1 MLWINSLIFFLANFS
16 FLQHIQYKKVN
27 IQRNIS
33 MGRFLTNGS
42 TRCVP
47 VSYRAIVIILAFDVW
62 FRSTN
67 KVICFAKEMQL
78 RLDFFPFRSLHP
90 MPLLFFSLPLS
101 DALSCPFS
109 HLVGECECVCVC
121 DVVVLP
127 LMAEENGTRE
137 RERRKI
143 NQLTLSTPLNKTS
156 GRCRG
161 LRIEGTTNKALVSA
175 YKHVVWKSTCMGM
188 KITII
193 SKIENEAR
201 ARSKEM
207 YRGTGM
213 HTHTHVF
220 YMTWSSVRLWASVFV
235 YGKWKETKVA

>member
-1 MLWINSLIFFLANFS
+1 MLYPVLF
-16 FLQHIQYKKVN
+16 HIWLVN
-27 IQRNIS
+27 
-33 MGRFLTNGS
+33 
-42 TRCVP
+42 
-47 VSYRAIVIILAFDVW
+47 VS
-62 FRSTN
+62 
-67 KVICFAKEMQL
+67 
-78 RLDFFPFRSLHP
+78 
-90 MPLLFFSLPLS
+90 
-101 DALSCPFS
+101 
-109 HLVGECECVCVC
+109 VCVC
-121 DVVVLP
+121 LWCCC
-127 LMAEENGTRE
+127 AAFNGRRERQRE

-213 HTHTHVF
+213 HTHTHMF
-220 YMTWSSVRLWASVFV
+220 FTWRDPVCGCERVCSCMVNERKLKLHSKFLKEEWKLRVECEFNEMLTRLIHIFNWVASYCFCSFCCFCHYVAVRPPPLLHHFFLLLQKRKAKLLYLHSICSVPSSAHTHKLMMGTSI
-235 YGKWKETKVA
+235 